1 MTFQPASTNADWL
14 LALKAYL
21 GVTAIANLAWET
33 LHLPLYTI
41 WTTGSPREQ
50 ACAVL
55 HCTKGDLRIARSGSR
70 SDRRR
75 CVISATAFYEARL
88 FFEQLLQR

>member
-1 MTFQPASTNADWL
+1 MTFQPASTNVDWL

-50 ACAVL
+50 ACGRSAL
-55 HCTKGDLRIARSGSR
+55 HEGRPA
-70 SDRRR
+70 DRTLWQ
-75 CVISATAFYEARL
+75 SL
-88 FFEQLLQR
+88 